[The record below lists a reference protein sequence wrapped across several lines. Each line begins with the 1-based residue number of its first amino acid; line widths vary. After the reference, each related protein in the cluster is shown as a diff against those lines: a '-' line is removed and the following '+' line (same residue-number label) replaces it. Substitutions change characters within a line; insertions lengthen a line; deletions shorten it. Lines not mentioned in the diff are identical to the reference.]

1 MIGCLVFCAKIEND
15 SESNSKNYNTKDDTY
30 YMKELEREVNRQLND
45 PETRRQL
52 EEEAKKEIEKAK
64 REMGI

>member
-1 MIGCLVFCAKIEND
+1 M
-15 SESNSKNYNTKDDTY
+15 KD
-30 YMKELEREVNRQLND
+30 LEREVNRQLND

-52 EEEAKKEIEKAK
+52 EEETKEEIEKAK

>member
-1 MIGCLVFCAKIEND
+1 
-15 SESNSKNYNTKDDTY
+15 
-30 YMKELEREVNRQLND
+30 MKELEREVNRQLND

>member
-45 PETRRQL
+45 PETRRQ
-52 EEEAKKEIEKAK
+52 
-64 REMGI
+64 